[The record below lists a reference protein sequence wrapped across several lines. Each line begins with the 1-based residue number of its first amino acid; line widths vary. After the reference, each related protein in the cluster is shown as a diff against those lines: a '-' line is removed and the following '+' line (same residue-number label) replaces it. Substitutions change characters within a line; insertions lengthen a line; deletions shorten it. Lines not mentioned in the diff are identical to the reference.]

1 MLVLSAILG
10 KVRTAMKRIFA
21 LMVLL
26 GIISGAVLAGC
37 EQKPANNAP
46 ASTNAPAAPAAPRT
60 NK

>member
-1 MLVLSAILG
+1 
-10 KVRTAMKRIFA
+10 MKRIFA